1 MTLNWTLL
9 LDADM
14 SQQDI
19 WHFSQP
25 TDAEILRIDQENPPD
40 IGRFAL
46 AQTSLDQSEFLQ
58 TNAYPARTESFRIN
72 LQFVGTG
79 SKLIAVRHRYSQFSD
94 GQAEN
99 WRIKVYGAKANFEPP
114 INPSA
119 VLITLDPRIAGAIP
133 LEEKGLVGG
142 VAELDAS
149 GIVPE
154 HQLPPWGDLIGANLA
169 ATDAL
174 AIRIEEFESP
184 TLSELGGEPAGAE
197 QRANEYTDLKI
208 SEIPPP
214 IAPTLAELGGE
225 PAGAE
230 TRAKNYTDSLLPAL
244 IARLDKLES
253 DYPSSFTYLWGYG
266 GSAYNGSSQKSFN
279 NAALSGI
286 EFYRSSYLDPS
297 QLGDTIE
304 LEFPLKSGNYKLEL
318 LYGTGTNRGIASI
331 YFNDSLIGTL
341 DSYSSSGSNQI
352 KYNIN
357 FSASTSGRHKLKIVI
372 ANKNTSSSGYRFS
385 ATALFINPTP
395 VLPPT
400 NLVLINCGD
409 QSNYTANDGRIWSLD
424 QYFSGGIR
432 TDIEAALGQTIT
444 IQNTQNQRLY
454 KYERALDNGTF
465 TYSIPINQPGTFTV
479 KLLFCENYHSSAGQR
494 VGSVAIN
501 GVNYLSNFDIFA
513 EAGGKHTALVKAW
526 NNVVMSS
533 STVTISVSNTLI
545 NGIELVRSS

>member
-14 SQQDI
+14 TQQDS

-40 IGRFAL
+40 LGRFAL

-58 TNAYPARTESFRIN
+58 TNAYPARPESFRIN

-79 SKLIAVRHRYSQFSD
+79 EKLIALRHRYSQF
-94 GQAEN
+94 AEEQTEA
-99 WRIKVYGAKANFEPP
+99 WRIKVYGAKANFDPP
-114 INPSA
+114 INPTDI
-119 VLITLDPRIAGAIP
+119 LLTLDPRIAGAIP
-133 LEEKGLVGG
+133 LEEKGLAGG

-184 TLSELGGEPAGAE
+184 TLAELGGEPAGAE

-225 PAGAE
+225 PEGAE
-230 TRAKNYTDSLLPAL
+230 TRAKNYVDSSVAAL

-253 DYPSSFTYLWGYG
+253 DYPSSFFYLWGYG
-266 GSAYNGSSQKSFN
+266 GNAYNGSSQKSFN
-279 NAALSGI
+279 NEAITGI
-286 EFYRSSYLDPS
+286 ELYRSSHIYPPDLNDTVELD
-297 QLGDTIE
+297 
-304 LEFPLKSGNYKLEL
+304 FPLKAGNYKLEI
-318 LYGTGTNRGIASI
+318 LYGTGTTRGIVSI
-331 YFNDSLIGTL
+331 YLNNALIGTL
-341 DSYSSSGSNQI
+341 DTYSSSGSSQL
-352 KYNIN
+352 KYNLN
-357 FSASTSGRHKLKIVI
+357 FSVNNSGRQNLKFVV
-372 ANKNTSSSGYRFS
+372 ASKNPSSSWYRFS
-385 ATALFINPTP
+385 CTALFINPAP
-395 VLPPT
+395 VLPPV

-409 QSNYTANDGRIWSLD
+409 QSPYTATDGRVWGID
-424 QYFSGGIR
+424 QYFSGGVR
-432 TDIEAALGQTIT
+432 TDIEAALGQTIM
-444 IQNTQNQRLY
+444 IQNTQNPRLY
-454 KYERALDNGTF
+454 KYERAVDNGTF
-465 TYSIPINQPGTFTV
+465 TYSIPIGQPGSFIV
-479 KLLFCENYHSSAGQR
+479 KLLFCENYHNSATQR

-501 GVNYLSNFDIFA
+501 GVNYLSGFDIFA
-513 EAGGKHTALVKAW
+513 EAGKHTALVKAW
-526 NNVVMSS
+526 NNVVMPS
-533 STVTISVSNTLI
+533 STATIAITNTLI